1 MLSYDNLQ
9 IFIGKINNNT
19 LIRST
24 IDVKTARLRVSKQ
37 TWSLESS
44 PFRSNP
50 NPRRGRKREKGRQ
63 SERNSWR
70 QAVPAGNRGADK
82 TIHLYVLS

>member
-24 IDVKTARLRVSKQ
+24 IDVKTARIQ
-37 TWSLESS
+37 TNLELGIITF
-44 PFRSNP
+44 P
-50 NPRRGRKREKGRQ
+50 
-63 SERNSWR
+63 
-70 QAVPAGNRGADK
+70 
-82 TIHLYVLS
+82 I